1 MSKIDLFH
9 LRSLVN
15 ECKDNKEG
23 NLVISNFGSLSIGYI
38 DKKTI
43 YGYLPPEDGIK
54 SYRFR
59 FIHSQGR
66 EIIFLPVNSI
76 LIYSIRCING
86 SKRSSLLLSYKN
98 GVKNI
103 FSSSLLGHTV
113 AKAILKGVYLGDNK
127 SISTLRL
134 VNAQL
139 NNLGKI
145 ILNYRPVI
153 IKYPL
158 DRSRGI
164 KIEYRDIES
173 IFRSFFLERYNGFP
187 EWIFKYFMEINNPN
201 LRMIYGRNKNRYGL
215 LKIENMEFPFVEIT
229 RINGEAFLYD
239 LILTRLDYMNLELN
253 NPFIYLDLDEKYA
266 LINIA

>member
-15 ECKDNKEG
+15 ECRDNKEG

-38 DKKTI
+38 DKNTI
-43 YGYLPPEDGIK
+43 YGNFPPEDRIK

-59 FIHSQGR
+59 YIHRQEG
-66 EIIFLPVNSI
+66 EIIFLPENSI

-86 SKRSSLLLSYKN
+86 NKRSSLLLSYRN

-103 FSSSLLGHTV
+103 FSSSLLGYTV

-127 SISTLRL
+127 ATSTLRL

-139 NNLGKI
+139 NNLDQI

-153 IKYPL
+153 IRYPS
-158 DRSRGI
+158 DRSSGI
-164 KIEYRDIES
+164 RIEYRDIES

-187 EWIFKYFMEINNPN
+187 EWIFNYFMEINNAN
-201 LRMIYGRNKNRYGL
+201 FRTIYGRNKSRYGL
-215 LKIENMEFPFVEIT
+215 FKIENMKFPFVET
-229 RINGEAFLYD
+229 ERINDETFTYD
-239 LILTRLDYMNLELN
+239 LILTRLDYMNLEWN
-253 NPFIYLDLDEKYA
+253 NPFIYLDLEGKYA
-266 LINIA
+266 LINII